1 MSTHQPLDTRVK
13 LRCTHAKCPRSVV
26 IPWEAT
32 MPTGTAEIVTPCP
45 WHSKQSDNAPEEHYY
60 DADGRWW
67 DGEQFIACGD
77 TESEA
82 L

>member
-1 MSTHQPLDTRVK
+1 MSTLT
-13 LRCTHAKCPRSVV
+13 LRCSRVECPRTIKV
-26 IPWEAT
+26 ERDDT
-32 MPTGTAEIVTPCP
+32 MPAGTAEIVSPCP
-45 WHSKQSDNAPEEHYY
+45 WHTKDGDRPEEHYY